1 MSSSNISTEGA
12 VQIDQDEPLVLDIV
26 HSTISDTCENSLD
39 VEKSTSNETLS
50 TSYLKT
56 SLKGPLLNTVKP
68 SWMKTAEC
76 EQRLAWLK
84 TMWNRKLCLRELE
97 SYSKALSAQL
107 RTDEMRVREE
117 ERKVLLDLM
126 LVKIRDE
133 KRNLQI
139 LEGVREE
146 VRDWLRNELG
156 RRRRFETLMV
166 CLGRDVKRKKMSLKK
181 KYNEKVTHLEKER
194 KSYWKRKTIELKY
207 QKICRSLINVWLFM
221 KVNIME

>member
-1 MSSSNISTEGA
+1 MQPSNLSMKGAVHNKGELVVPDIALCAISSNTRESEVAINA
-12 VQIDQDEPLVLDIV
+12 A
-26 HSTISDTCENSLD
+26 
-39 VEKSTSNETLS
+39 NETLS
-50 TSYLKT
+50 LVTSNKT
-56 SLKGPLLNTVKP
+56 SLKGPLLGIVKP
-68 SWMKTAEC
+68 SWIKAAESEC
-76 EQRLAWLK
+76 RLAWLK
-84 TMWNRKLCLRELE
+84 TMWYRKLCLRDLE

-139 LEGVREE
+139 LKGVREE

-156 RRRRFETLMV
+156 RRRFETLMV

-181 KYNEKVTHLEKER
+181 KYDEKVTHLEKER

-207 QKICRSLINVWLFM
+207 QKICRSLINVWLMM